1 MSTSLMERSA
11 RPEVT
16 AYPLTTPVVF
26 IVDGDVSVRESLQ
39 SQIRGAGW
47 QPESFASAS
56 EFLARPRS
64 LAPSCLVLDITLP
77 DLNGLDLQKRVAL
90 DRKDMPIIFVTG
102 CRDVPM
108 TVQAMKA
115 GAVEFLTKPFQVDV
129 LWSAI
134 RGAIDR
140 SRTALERGARMQA
153 VLNCYGSLSQREREV
168 MARVVTGRLNKQ
180 VAAGLG
186 ISEITVKAHRGRV
199 MRKMHADSLA
209 DLVNMAATLQLASVH

>member
-134 RGAIDR
+134 RDA
-140 SRTALERGARMQA
+140 
-153 VLNCYGSLSQREREV
+153 
-168 MARVVTGRLNKQ
+168 
-180 VAAGLG
+180 
-186 ISEITVKAHRGRV
+186 
-199 MRKMHADSLA
+199 
-209 DLVNMAATLQLASVH
+209 